1 MKFNKKIETNG
12 YDQHQDLVEF
22 NGESIDHSGIL
33 VASIAALIIIL
44 VGIFTSETGAIFLM
58 MK

>member
-1 MKFNKKIETNG
+1 MNFNKKIETNG
-12 YDQHQDLVEF
+12 YDQHQDLAEF
-22 NGESIDHSGIL
+22 NGETIDHSGIL

-44 VGIFTSETGAIFLM
+44 VGIFTSETDTIFLM